1 MSTRKIKNNNNDNS
15 NTVDSKK
22 TVKQVKVTGVRH
34 EYKGIIPPPSIIDGY
49 EKNCP
54 GATDRI
60 LAMTENQLKSTQ
72 ILDKLDQ
79 ENKNECRKLI
89 LKQDGEF
96 IKRGQIMGFVILLT
110 MVFGGI
116 VLVLFD
122 KSIGGYSILIG
133 SIVVELF
140 YVIWNNSNK
149 EKKSINN

>member
-60 LAMTENQLKSTQ
+60 LAMTENQLKSTRTSCTSF
-72 ILDKLDQ
+72 LG
-79 ENKNECRKLI
+79 KNLT
-89 LKQDGEF
+89 QDRIAHF
-96 IKRGQIMGFVILLT
+96 FLL
-110 MVFGGI
+110 FASFSHLLG
-116 VLVLFD
+116 L
-122 KSIGGYSILIG
+122 
-133 SIVVELF
+133 
-140 YVIWNNSNK
+140 
-149 EKKSINN
+149 

>member
-34 EYKGIIPPPSIIDGY
+34 TYKGIIPQTSIIDGY
-49 EKNCP
+49 EN
-54 GATDRI
+54 
-60 LAMTENQLKSTQ
+60 
-72 ILDKLDQ
+72 
-79 ENKNECRKLI
+79 
-89 LKQDGEF
+89 
-96 IKRGQIMGFVILLT
+96 IMGFVILLT

>member
-72 ILDKLDQ
+72 TLDKLDQ

-96 IKRGQIMGFVILLT
+96 IKRGQIMGFVILLY
-110 MVFGGI
+110 GI
-116 VLVLFD
+116 WRHSV
-122 KSIGGYSILIG
+122 G
-133 SIVVELF
+133 SL
-140 YVIWNNSNK
+140 
-149 EKKSINN
+149 

>member
-60 LAMTENQLKSTQ
+60 LAMTENQLSGLRAASAFLFCKKTFKIST
-72 ILDKLDQ
+72 
-79 ENKNECRKLI
+79 
-89 LKQDGEF
+89 F
-96 IKRGQIMGFVILLT
+96 HAIMA
-110 MVFGGI
+110 
-116 VLVLFD
+116 
-122 KSIGGYSILIG
+122 
-133 SIVVELF
+133 
-140 YVIWNNSNK
+140 
-149 EKKSINN
+149 

>member
-34 EYKGIIPPPSIIDGY
+34 GY

-72 ILDKLDQ
+72 TLDKLDQ